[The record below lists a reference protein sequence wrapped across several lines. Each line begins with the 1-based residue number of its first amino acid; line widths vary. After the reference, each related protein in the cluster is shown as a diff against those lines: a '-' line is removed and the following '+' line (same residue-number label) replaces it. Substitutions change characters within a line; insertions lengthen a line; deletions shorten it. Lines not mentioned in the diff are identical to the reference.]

1 MVAQEEP
8 KPLVYLKSMPQ
19 SLSKLLGEKPLITP
33 VPILSVP
40 EHTIA
45 EKRALLRDGMVV
57 VIDSMH
63 AVLDGGNKYP
73 RGIEKIAWQKQL
85 TDAQVEWY
93 YGEQCRIDGHRAH
106 HTSETYLTWSGDA
119 LLAYCCATLR
129 RVGIHSPTLTKVQC
143 MMVPGMTC
151 WEVIEVI
158 LSKLE
163 PYCT

>member
-1 MVAQEEP
+1 MLAKEEP
-8 KPLVYLKSMPQ
+8 EPIVYLKSMPQ

-73 RGIEKIAWQKQL
+73 RGIEKIAWQK
-85 TDAQVEWY
+85 
-93 YGEQCRIDGHRAH
+93 
-106 HTSETYLTWSGDA
+106 
-119 LLAYCCATLR
+119 
-129 RVGIHSPTLTKVQC
+129 
-143 MMVPGMTC
+143 
-151 WEVIEVI
+151 
-158 LSKLE
+158 
-163 PYCT
+163 